1 MVNIEKFH
9 NKFVEIEKFQST
21 YLILKVENNLFRFDF
36 KNKKEAFL
44 KQKESGKLFFY
55 EQHPLLINHN
65 ENNLE
70 VFINSKP
77 ENAEAFVQDLKNSID
92 EITKDWRNWNDYI
105 EINTGIDYL
114 IFLQNIQKGSGKI
127 LKAPFS
133 IVENIEKMRSKHH
146 VKIKYFG
153 EKIIT
158 PHQLIIINNQF
169 IIVEKFNS
177 V

>member
-21 YLILKVENNLFRFDF
+21 YLILKVENNLFRFNF
-36 KNKKEAFL
+36 KNKKEALL
-44 KQKESGKLFFY
+44 KQKELGKLFFY

-77 ENAEAFVQDLKNSID
+77 ENSEAFVQDLKSSI
-92 EITKDWRNWNDYI
+92 EITKGWRNWKDYI
-105 EINTGIDYL
+105 EINTGINYQ

-133 IVENIEKMRSKHH
+133 IIESIEKTCDKHH
-146 VKIKYFG
+146 VKIKYLG
-153 EKIIT
+153 EKTIT
-158 PHQLIIINNQF
+158 PHQLIMINNQF
-169 IIVEKFNS
+169 VIAEKFILT
-177 V
+177 